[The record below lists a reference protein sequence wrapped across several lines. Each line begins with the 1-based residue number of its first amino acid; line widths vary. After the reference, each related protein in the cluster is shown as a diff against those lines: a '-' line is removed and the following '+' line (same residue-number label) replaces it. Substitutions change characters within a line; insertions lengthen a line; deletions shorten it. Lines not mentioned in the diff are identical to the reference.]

1 MCAQLCP
8 SISSL
13 ALFFGLSCDYVE
25 VTDLRLPHRQRRQSH
40 TRTHTHTR
48 IDSLTT
54 VCVTCICLKVN
65 KKASALCDL
74 RPLFAACFSF
84 SVFHLLQH
92 IHLIKVFLVLQSCF
106 SIVVATVVSPRDNA
120 SSSSPCFGFR
130 FFPQSRICNLYL
142 IRGALSVSFPRIS
155 SPVVCAWPGLGR
167 SILSHYQGALILVFI
182 TALGV
187 LAQI

>member
-25 VTDLRLPHRQRRQSH
+25 VTDLRLAHRQRR
-40 TRTHTHTR
+40 HTHTRAR

-74 RPLFAACFSF
+74 RPLFAACFSI
-84 SVFHLLQH
+84 SAFHLLQH

-106 SIVVATVVSPRDNA
+106 SIVVATVVSPRGQCQLFFA
-120 SSSSPCFGFR
+120 LFWISFFFHRVGFV
-130 FFPQSRICNLYL
+130 IC
-142 IRGALSVSFPRIS
+142 I
-155 SPVVCAWPGLGR
+155 
-167 SILSHYQGALILVFI
+167 
-182 TALGV
+182 
-187 LAQI
+187 